1 MANKNEVKLIINADP
16 NKGIQGISQF
26 NTSLQN
32 FTNNADK
39 YLYKHQQRWEGI
51 TDLAYKYG
59 EFLAAGGIIY
69 GLKRLATSAIDV
81 SSNFEQMQIKLDTLT
96 KGQGAETFREI
107 NDWALNLGASTQ
119 KAVEGFT
126 IMNAYGLEPTI
137 QRLEILTNAASIFGD
152 EAFSRISRAMGQ
164 IKSLGR
170 LSQEEINQLSEIGIN
185 ATEIL
190 KRTFGQSVEE
200 IQRSGRNIDEVL
212 NALWQ
217 GMDEKFAGAAR
228 RNQSTWRGLTTAMGN
243 YFNEL
248 ARVSGILDV
257 AKLEV
262 AALNQELKA
271 LTNTAK
277 EDEGILGK
285 IGMELYIM
293 TTNMLDYLT
302 LKPVGRKL
310 DELFAQYKR
319 IKEIEKESARMA
331 ERVRQGKGAYREA
344 EPHTL
349 SGYDF
354 KFPAAFDSIKPRTA
368 EEIKRIEEINNK
380 LVSSLDITNKEL
392 LSRNMSMLLQRAQD
406 LRDQGAEEV
415 LIEQT
420 VAQERKKLIEE
431 FVENRAALYG
441 EGIKKEEAD
450 VNAIRETYADMY
462 DALGFDAK
470 GYYDFRK
477 GLLEKQ
483 RAEEIAITGDITLA
497 WEAYYARQRE
507 LENERIRHSGSPM
520 EGVRLFFDEE
530 SRRPISWASE
540 VEGGLEDLKQSLKS
554 ISFTEVLREAESF
567 GDAMS
572 SIFEKMANNILD
584 SVAKIGTNM
593 LINSLFTMV
602 GGMFTTTALGAGTG
616 TIAASHTGG
625 AGSTISSGGG
635 VNYNGITG
643 TTAYSMSGGGSTI
656 VNNYITNN
664 NNDIRTNDV
673 DSFRKLLRQ
682 NRGTLNEIT
691 VEGKRKNRN
700 FEKQLKT

>member
-1 MANKNEVKLIINADP
+1 MAKNELKLIISADP
-16 NKGIQGISQF
+16 KNALDGVSKF

-32 FTNNADK
+32 FTKNADG
-39 YLYKHQQRWEGI
+39 YLYQHQKRWESI
-51 TDLAYKYG
+51 TNLAYKYG
-59 EFLAAGGIIY
+59 EFIAAGGILY
-69 GLKRLATSAIDV
+69 GLKRLATSAIDI
-81 SSNFEQMQIKLDTLT
+81 SSNFEQMNIKLDTLT
-96 KGQGAETFREI
+96 KGRGAETFREI
-107 NDWALNLGASTQ
+107 NDWALDLGASTQ

-137 QRLEILTNAASIFGD
+137 KLLEILTNAASIFGD
-152 EAFSRISRAMGQ
+152 EAFTRISRAMGQ

-170 LSQEEINQLSEIGIN
+170 LSQEEINQLSEVGVN

-212 NALWQ
+212 NAIWQ
-217 GMDEKFAGAAR
+217 GMGEKFEGAAR

-248 ARVSGILDV
+248 ARISGILDV

-262 AALNQELKA
+262 SALNKELKA

-277 EDEGILGK
+277 ENEGIMGR
-285 IGMELYIM
+285 IGSELYIM

-302 LKPVGRKL
+302 LKPVGREL
-310 DELFAQYKR
+310 DALFAQYKR

-331 ERVRQGKGAYREA
+331 ERVRQGKGAYRESK
-344 EPHTL
+344 PHTL
-349 SGYDF
+349 SGFDF
-354 KFPAAFDSIKPRTA
+354 EFPAAFDSIKPRTA
-368 EEIKRIEEINNK
+368 EEIKRIEELNNK

-392 LSRNMSMLLQRAQD
+392 LSRNMGMLLQRVQS
-406 LRDQGAEEV
+406 LRDQGAEEI

-431 FVENRAALYG
+431 FVKNRAALYEDDG
-441 EGIKKEEAD
+441 KKQEAD
-450 VNAIRETYADMY
+450 INAIRETYRDMY
-462 DALGFDAK
+462 ETLGFDAK

-483 RAEEIAITGDITLA
+483 RDEEIAITGDITLA

-520 EGVRLFFDEE
+520 EGVKLFFDEE
-530 SRRPISWASE
+530 SRKPQSWATE
-540 VEGGLEDLKQSLKS
+540 VEGGLADLKQGMKDATYS
-554 ISFTEVLREAESF
+554 IVRDTESI
-567 GDAMS
+567 GDAFKNMAMS
-572 SIFEKMANNILD
+572 ILD
-584 SVAKIGTNM
+584 SIAKIGTNM
-593 LINSLFTMV
+593 LVNSLFSMV
-602 GGMFTTTALGAGTG
+602 GGVASGVSGAGTG
-616 TIAASHTGG
+616 TIGASYTGG
-625 AGSTISSGGG
+625 AGTSGGTVG
-635 VNYNGITG
+635 YNGMTG
-643 TTAYSMSGGGSTI
+643 FTANSMSGGGTPI
-656 VNNYITNN
+656 INNYITNN
-664 NNDIRTNDV
+664 NNDIRANDV

-700 FEKQLKT
+700 FEKQLKG